1 MDVGGSSP
9 SLPIALSMNIT
20 KLQKEILALAKKKGW
35 GTTPD
40 DVIFS
45 EKIALLHGEVAEA
58 LHAYRQHRMAGKDG
72 VAEELA
78 DVIMRTLH
86 LAGIY
91 KIDIV
96 KAIEEK
102 LARNEK
108 RDWND
113 DQLYV
118 DKRKRK

>member
-1 MDVGGSSP
+1 MD
-9 SLPIALSMNIT
+9 IA

-72 VAEELA
+72 VAEEFA
-78 DVIMRTLH
+78 DIIMRTLH

-91 KIDIV
+91 EINVV
-96 KAIEEK
+96 KAIQKK
-102 LARNEK
+102 LALNAR
-108 RDWND
+108 RDWST
-113 DQLYV
+113 DQLYL
-118 DKRKRK
+118 DKKKRKR